1 MASETQEA
9 QMEEPATAS
18 PKTSRL
24 LQNGKVLL
32 SRSDLKALGINVS
45 NSSLLRW
52 EQLGRFPR
60 RVRMAGTTV
69 AWLKSEVD
77 SWLEARAEERKHHV
91 YADF

>member
-1 MASETQEA
+1 MDVPNMRAN
-9 QMEEPATAS
+9 EPDHS
-18 PKTSRL
+18 
-24 LQNGKVLL
+24 KVLL
-32 SRSDLKALGINVS
+32 SRHDLKARGITVS

-60 RVRMAGTTV
+60 RIRMAGTTV

-77 SWLEARAEERKHHV
+77 AWVEARAEERSRHV